1 MSMLFFFGKVLYAQN
16 PTTVNSVLEGT
27 VVDEITGLPL
37 EGANIIIEGVTN
49 QTTTDQKGRFELRTG
64 QKFPY
69 NIIVTFVGYEK
80 KLQVANGSPVS
91 VKLKPTNNNLDDV
104 VVVGYGTQSRKNLVG
119 SVAKVD
125 PTDTKLIPEA
135 SFDAQLQGKLPVCKS
150 IPIPVF
156 RALTFLSAFAGL
168 PPLMPPTI
176 LYIL

>member
-1 MSMLFFFGKVLYAQN
+1 M
-16 PTTVNSVLEGT
+16 
-27 VVDEITGLPL
+27 VDEITGLPL

-135 SFDAQLQGKLPVCKS
+135 SFDAQLQGKAAGVQINTNTGVPGS
-150 IPIPVF
+150 DVF
-156 RALTFLSAFAGL
+156 IRVRGL